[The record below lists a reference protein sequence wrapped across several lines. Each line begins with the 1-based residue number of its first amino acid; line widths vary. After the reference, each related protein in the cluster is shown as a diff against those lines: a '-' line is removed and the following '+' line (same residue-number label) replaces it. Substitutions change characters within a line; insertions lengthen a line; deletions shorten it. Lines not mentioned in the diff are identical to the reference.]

1 MLRDHHEH
9 SHQSFCRLFLC
20 RQRQHTRP
28 LACFGV
34 DMSTWRNP
42 RGGYAITTA
51 LERCT
56 KFTLTQCRSIST
68 QSMRPRSFHPA
79 PRRILPRPQSST
91 QCKREAIRLH
101 IQDLAQRRRKFST
114 QAALSHGHIDP
125 PKPGEELYVTFVDKE
140 GDEHKFAVSKG
151 DNLLD
156 IAQANDLE
164 MEGELASG
172 YALMQT
178 NELFRSLWRFM
189 CLFNMPCH
197 C

>member
-1 MLRDHHEH
+1 MLPNFLESAWRGLRCYKIIIDTHFN
-9 SHQSFCRLFLC
+9 FCAGYFSR
-20 RQRQHTRP
+20 RQRQSRRV
-28 LACFGV
+28 LAFFGA

-42 RGGYAITTA
+42 RGGRAITTA

-56 KFTLTQCRSIST
+56 KFTLTQSRTIST
-68 QSMRPRSFHPA
+68 QSLRPRSFTPA
-79 PRRILPRPQSST
+79 AQRILPRPQNST
-91 QCKREAIRLH
+91 KCKRDAIRLH

-164 MEGELASG
+164 MEGESS
-172 YALMQT
+172 
-178 NELFRSLWRFM
+178 F
-189 CLFNMPCH
+189 
-197 C
+197 